1 MRVLVTG
8 ASGFAGGYIARK
20 LASHGFKVFAV
31 TRRGEATLQNY
42 AREEATGR
50 LSVFKVDLTNA
61 PQLPHVDF
69 IVHAAATSIW
79 SGITVDQMLSDN
91 VLATQ
96 KIVEHALRTDAK
108 GFIFFSSLSV
118 LGNIAVPVVNEQT
131 PSINPDAY
139 GLTKLLGE
147 RLLADA
153 ADRLTSLSIRLP
165 AVIGPG
171 SKRNWLSECYRKLK
185 AGEPLTFVNPATLFN
200 NACHIADLTE
210 MIIQWLSDPKDGA
223 QMVVVGASQEIMIR
237 DVVGQLA
244 KSLKTRSNIQVGDS
258 KLRSFLID
266 SSYAQTNFNYAPMA
280 VRDMIDRFV
289 RDNS

>member
-20 LASHGFKVFAV
+20 LASNGFTVFAV
-31 TRRGEATLQNY
+31 TRRGETTFQNY

-50 LSVFKVDLTNA
+50 LAVFKVDLTDA

-79 SGITVDQMLSDN
+79 PGITVDQMLSDN
-91 VLATQ
+91 VIATQ

-108 GFIFFSSLSV
+108 GLIFSSLSV

-153 ADRLTSLSIRLP
+153 ADRLTSLS
-165 AVIGPG
+165 G
-171 SKRNWLSECYRKLK
+171 
-185 AGEPLTFVNPATLFN
+185 FVCL
-200 NACHIADLTE
+200 L
-210 MIIQWLSDPKDGA
+210 
-223 QMVVVGASQEIMIR
+223 
-237 DVVGQLA
+237 
-244 KSLKTRSNIQVGDS
+244 
-258 KLRSFLID
+258 
-266 SSYAQTNFNYAPMA
+266 
-280 VRDMIDRFV
+280 
-289 RDNS
+289 